1 MRLIAPFTAAAIA
14 LIAALLSS
22 TPAIAQGCP
31 AGTTPNPGGPGG
43 PVSCIPITDWNSSS
57 SGPRGHWATRF
68 GAVAYDPDTG
78 AVGLSTGQTSKK
90 KALAAALEHCRSK
103 GGTACLRNIEYSN
116 QCVASVSGVAPDGT
130 YTFTSASAA
139 TEAKAEAFATEDC
152 EKTGSSGCKTFY
164 TGCSLPEWIG

>member
-1 MRLIAPFTAAAIA
+1 MKLKALLAAAAIA
-14 LIAALLSS
+14 LFAASLS
-22 TPAIAQGCP
+22 AQLAAAQGCP
-31 AGTTPNPGGPGG
+31 AGTTSNPGGPGSAV
-43 PVSCIPITDWNSSS
+43 PCIPITDWNSPS

-78 AVGLSTGQTSKK
+78 AVGLSADQKNKK

-103 GGTACLRNIEYSN
+103 GGRACVRNIEYSN
-116 QCVASVSGVAPDGT
+116 QCVASVAGRAPDGS

-152 EKTGSSGCKTFY
+152 GKAGSSGCKTFY

>member
-1 MRLIAPFTAAAIA
+1 MKLQTLLTAAVFA
-14 LIAALLSS
+14 LFAGLLSAP
-22 TPAIAQGCP
+22 PATAQGCP
-31 AGTTPNPGGPGG
+31 AGTTSNPGGPGSSV
-43 PVSCIPITDWNSSS
+43 PCIPITDWSSPS

-78 AVGLSTGQTSKK
+78 AVGLSADQTSKK
-90 KALAAALEHCRSK
+90 KALATALAHCQSK
-103 GGTACLRNIEYSN
+103 GGRACTRNIEYFN
-116 QCVASVSGVAPDGT
+116 QCVASVAGRAPDGS

-152 EKTGSSGCKTFY
+152 EKAGSSGCKTFY